1 MKEHRTPVAV
11 GGSSLLVIF
20 VVLCLTLLA
29 VLGVSTVQADERL
42 MMASADSVV
51 DYYKAD
57 CEAEEI
63 LALLRSGVVSEGVT
77 KTEEGYAY
85 QCRISDV
92 QHLAVEVEP
101 VDDEYRILRWQSRYS
116 ATWEEET
123 GLDVWDGGL

>member
-1 MKEHRTPVAV
+1 MAV

-42 MMASADSVV
+42 MIASANSVV

-57 CEAEEI
+57 SEAEEI
-63 LALLRSGVVSEGVT
+63 LALLRSGVVPEGVLE
-77 KTEEGYAY
+77 TENGYAY

-92 QHLAVEVEP
+92 QYLAVEVEV
-101 VDDEYRILRWQSRYS
+101 VDGDYRILRWQSKSS
-116 ATWEEET
+116 ALWEEET

>member
-42 MMASADSVV
+42 MVASANSVV

-63 LALLRSGVVSEGVT
+63 LALLRNGEVPEGVT
-77 KTEEGYAY
+77 EENGIFSY
-85 QCRISDV
+85 QCEISDV
-92 QHLAVEVEP
+92 QKLVVEVEIA
-101 VDDEYRILRWQSRYS
+101 DGEYRILRWQSRSS
-116 ATWEEET
+116 AIWEEET
-123 GLDVWDGGL
+123 GLDVWDGGF

>member
-42 MMASADSVV
+42 MVASANSVV

-77 KTEEGYAY
+77 KEDGRFSY
-85 QCRISDV
+85 QCEISDV
-92 QHLAVEVEP
+92 QNLVVEVEV
-101 VDDEYRILRWQSRYS
+101 VDGDYRILRWQSSSS

-123 GLDVWDGGL
+123 GLDVWDGGF